1 MIFELSNLNL
11 NFYFLFNSELDLL
24 PINNFLLS
32 SSIIIN
38 KNSKFSSYLA
48 GLIEGDGSIIV
59 PKENI
64 KSYNPYFEIVFHI
77 DDLPLSY
84 VLQSIIGGN
93 LLIKENYCIL
103 IIKKKSSVLKII
115 NLINGSMRTPKIEA
129 LHRMINWFNL
139 NGNTK
144 LKPLGL
150 DISPI
155 LSNSWLS
162 GFIDADGSFYVNWLL
177 DKKGRATSLQ
187 YYLRISQRSNYHKL
201 DSIFNISYFNIMN
214 KICKDLSIPLRFR
227 KRLRNNGKIEENY
240 EVRTANYLSNYTIL
254 SYLIQYPLFSYKYL
268 HVIAQLKLLKLSKN
282 KEYKNT
288 DGVDRLKELKNI
300 NIKNNSLN
308 LNKVIKINSHYE
320 HIAINF
326 PF

>member
-129 LHRMINWFNL
+129 LHRMIN
-139 NGNTK
+139 
-144 LKPLGL
+144 
-150 DISPI
+150 
-155 LSNSWLS
+155 
-162 GFIDADGSFYVNWLL
+162 
-177 DKKGRATSLQ
+177 
-187 YYLRISQRSNYHKL
+187 
-201 DSIFNISYFNIMN
+201 
-214 KICKDLSIPLRFR
+214 
-227 KRLRNNGKIEENY
+227 
-240 EVRTANYLSNYTIL
+240 
-254 SYLIQYPLFSYKYL
+254 
-268 HVIAQLKLLKLSKN
+268 
-282 KEYKNT
+282 
-288 DGVDRLKELKNI
+288 
-300 NIKNNSLN
+300 
-308 LNKVIKINSHYE
+308 
-320 HIAINF
+320 
-326 PF
+326 